1 MTVQGCVIELV
12 LGLVLVLV
20 VFAAAGDQVLH
31 NITYGQMD
39 EETVLYMKIRRRVL
53 GPKTGLIGM
62 FQGPEIIKTPFG
74 VVQDPALT
82 IGEFQSQI
90 RDGFKKKKV
99 NGIFHQAGWVG
110 P

>member
-31 NITYGQMD
+31 NITDGQMD

-62 FQGPEIIKTPFG
+62 Y
-74 VVQDPALT
+74 
-82 IGEFQSQI
+82 
-90 RDGFKKKKV
+90 
-99 NGIFHQAGWVG
+99 
-110 P
+110 